1 MIAFKTACLALALS
15 AVAGAAAAQQGQ
27 GTPLTPEQI
36 NAEAYTNSVIQNYHP
51 DPSSFF
57 DQPPP
62 LRTDTARDCVE
73 RQAKDATAP
82 KVVRTM
88 PAPGSVVRPGQ
99 MVLSVTFDQPMA
111 CRANTANGSPFPVPC
126 PGDRA
131 AVLVA
136 PDQRTLTTVCDVEAG
151 AQAYGRQLSDLF
163 REAGWTVTWNAVF
176 GSGPAATGLSAALGD
191 TAQDQAVRDAFTA
204 AGVRLGPRPAAPG
217 IVQTP
222 ELFVGAPH

>member
-15 AVAGAAAAQQGQ
+15 AIAGAAAAQQGQ

-57 DQPPP
+57 DQPPTW
-62 LRTDTARDCVE
+62 RGNTARDCGEGQVKN
-73 RQAKDATAP
+73 ASAP

-131 AVLVA
+131 TVVVA
-136 PDQRTLTTVCDVEAG
+136 PDQRTLTTVCEVQAG
-151 AQAYGRQLSDLF
+151 ASYSMPIDGFVSAKGAKSVRYELVFTTSTAEPVSDSRKALAM
-163 REAGWTVTWNAVF
+163 EKT
-176 GSGPAATGLSAALGD
+176 GP
-191 TAQDQAVRDAFTA
+191 VR
-204 AGVRLGPRPAAPG
+204 R
-217 IVQTP
+217 
-222 ELFVGAPH
+222 